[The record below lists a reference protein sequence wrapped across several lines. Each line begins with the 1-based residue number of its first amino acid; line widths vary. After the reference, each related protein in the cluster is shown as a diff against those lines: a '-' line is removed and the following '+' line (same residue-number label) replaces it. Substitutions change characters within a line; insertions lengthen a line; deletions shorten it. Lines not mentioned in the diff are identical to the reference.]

1 MANQVKSN
9 FLSELRKRYGQV
21 KALAGSFSLFEVGDH
36 AARIY
41 VRYSRVHADRRTFY
55 GLRKDDLNQLEGYP
69 SVVVFLWDSQTEPL
83 FVIFAEYEELF
94 HNLPPAKDG
103 QYKAQIYLSEEATE
117 LYIANAGR
125 FNVEGNFG
133 WDVLDRLVAKHKL
146 ATVPSLS
153 HSQVQTLLGFI
164 GIKKGFDIWIPSNNR
179 IKLDWACA
187 EKFPLRETLLGFDSV
202 QGIIEE
208 VDVIWFQ
215 KGSSKIRALFEVEH
229 TTPIYSGLLRFND
242 IHLAGGGLN
251 TRFTV
256 VANEERRALFSRQI
270 NRPTF
275 QLSGIGKLCTFLEYS
290 DVYEW
295 YKRLNTVRENVVGP

>member
-1 MANQVKSN
+1 MANQVKIN

-21 KALAGSFSLFEVGDH
+21 KVLTGSFSLFEVGDH

-41 VRYSRVHADRRTFY
+41 VRYSRVHAERRTFY

-69 SVVVFLWDSQTEPL
+69 SVIVFLWDSQTEPL
-83 FVIFAEYEELF
+83 FVVFAEYEELL
-94 HNLPPAKDG
+94 NSMLPAKDG
-103 QYKAQIYLSEEATE
+103 QYKVQVYLSEEATE

-133 WDVLDRLVAKHKL
+133 WEVLDRLVEKNKL
-146 ATVPSLS
+146 TTIPSLS

-164 GIKKGFDIWIPSNNR
+164 GMKKGFDIWIPSNDR
-179 IKLDWACA
+179 INLDWACG
-187 EKFPLRETLLGFDSV
+187 EKFPLRETRFGFSSL
-202 QGIIEE
+202 QNIIEE
-208 VDVIWFQ
+208 VDVIWVQ
-215 KGSSKIRALFEVEH
+215 KGSNEIRALFEVEH

-242 IHLAGGGLN
+242 IHLAGQGLN
-251 TRFTV
+251 PRFTV

-290 DVYEW
+290 DVYGW
-295 YKRLNTVRENVVGP
+295 FRRLYPIRDDVPGP